1 MGTQRE
7 LLLEIVER
15 TLTQLG
21 ARPPYPPRDGR
32 CPAARR
38 GPRGPFL
45 LPRRP

>member
-21 ARPPYPPRDGR
+21 ARPPYPPAEDRGGCSCCLVVPER
-32 CPAARR
+32 PAARQA
-38 GPRGPFL
+38 
-45 LPRRP
+45 